1 MPGRALL
8 NDVNLHLI
16 HFYRCLR
23 RGLIARI
30 PMENSEQLYYRHRLR
45 FNELIALD
53 DDGDESAALFYYLNR
68 TGYNGLCRFNKCGK
82 FNVPFG
88 CYTKINYLRDFSDYV
103 GVLRKWEFMSNDF
116 ESVPLKVDDF
126 IYADPP
132 YDVEFRSYTKDGFAW
147 EDQVR
152 TAEWLSHHRG
162 PVILVNMATDRIR
175 KVYRSLG
182 YQLKFL
188 EAPRMISCTGNRTPV
203 KEVLALRNI

>member
-1 MPGRALL
+1 
-8 NDVNLHLI
+8 
-16 HFYRCLR
+16 
-23 RGLIARI
+23 
-30 PMENSEQLYYRHRLR
+30 MENSEQLYYRHRLR